1 MSIKNQIEA
10 LGFTVI
16 ELLDG
21 GVCAEKGA
29 TRIIKPNVTKL
40 LHFLKHFYNADT

>member
-1 MSIKNQIEA
+1 MSVKNQIEA

-21 GVCAEKGA
+21 GVCAERGELK
-29 TRIIKPNVTKL
+29 IIKPNVTKL
-40 LHFLKHFYNADT
+40 LQYIKTLQL